1 MVSLLVFAG
10 ASQFAL
16 VGLLAQGTPPLLAA
30 GLGLLLNLRH
40 AFYGPA
46 LRPYLRGGPLEAF
59 LLTDEVFA
67 LALKTLPHLPEE
79 ERRAHFL
86 GLGLGAY
93 LSWNLGTLLGS
104 LGAEGLKGLSQAF
117 GFALPALF
125 FLLALPHLRNR
136 VALLAGGVA
145 LVLHLLG
152 RPPWAWSWPGPWAF
166 FGGGHDPGCS
176 LPGPRHLSHPLPPLA
191 EAGEAPPG
199 PGGAALVVALFLVS
213 AFGPPPSWAW
223 LKTLAALGA
232 TYLAERL
239 LRNLGLAV
247 LVGMVLYALF

>member
-1 MVSLLVFAG
+1 M
-10 ASQFAL
+10 
-16 VGLLAQGTPPLLAA
+16 
-30 GLGLLLNLRH
+30 
-40 AFYGPA
+40 
-46 LRPYLRGGPLEAF
+46 RPYLRGGPLEAF

-152 RPPWAWSWPGPWAF
+152 Q
-166 FGGGHDPGCS
+166 
-176 LPGPRHLSHPLPPLA
+176 
-191 EAGEAPPG
+191 
-199 PGGAALVVALFLVS
+199 
-213 AFGPPPSWAW
+213 
-223 LKTLAALGA
+223 TALGLV
-232 TYLAERL
+232 LAGA
-239 LRNLGLAV
+239 LGL
-247 LVGMVLYALF
+247 LGRRP